1 MANIDELIIQ
11 AQNVIEELNGKLKK
25 IEEVHKDIKSLRDSS
40 KEIPE
45 QFSRQFKE
53 IIKLSH
59 NYTEVLGKAT
69 NTYLKGNNQMLVKN
83 LQAFESKNGL
93 LQEKINSLDKEIL
106 RIENVDLETHFRN
119 LQKTLADIYSSVNSI
134 NVTFGQ
140 TTQTLNI
147 IVQTITTMQ
156 NTLYK
161 DKTQLLTHFKEIK
174 DNLTLNRKEV
184 ESNLAIIVQE
194 NKKFRDQIGSLRL
207 IQLLNLIVFIII
219 VILIIIKCQ
228 STNLG

>member
-147 IVQTITTMQ
+147 IVQSLS
-156 NTLYK
+156 NLEK
-161 DKTQLLTHFKEIK
+161 SVSDGDKILKKEI
-174 DNLTLNRKEV
+174 N
-184 ESNLAIIVQE
+184 ESKTELM
-194 NKKFRDQIGSLRL
+194 NKTIMRL
-207 IQLLNLIVFIII
+207 
-219 VILIIIKCQ
+219 K
-228 STNLG
+228 G

>member
-45 QFSRQFKE
+45 EFNRQFKE
-53 IIKLSH
+53 IVKLSH
-59 NYTEVLGKAT
+59 NYTEVIGKAT
-69 NTYLKGNNQMLVKN
+69 NTYLEGNNQMLVKN

-106 RIENVDLETHFRN
+106 RIEKVDLETHFRN

-147 IVQTITTMQ
+147 IVQSLS
-156 NTLYK
+156 NLEK
-161 DKTQLLTHFKEIK
+161 SVSDGDKILKKEINESK
-174 DNLTLNRKEV
+174 TELMNKMISINANTIILTE
-184 ESNLAIIVQE
+184 Q
-194 NKKFRDQIGSLRL
+194 NKKL
-207 IQLLNLIVFIII
+207 IKENGMIKVF
-219 VILIIIKCQ
+219 LIITLVVLLALMVMMIVKK
-228 STNLG
+228 

>member
-45 QFSRQFKE
+45 EFNRQFKE
-53 IIKLSH
+53 IVKLSH
-59 NYTEVLGKAT
+59 NYTEVIGKAT
-69 NTYLKGNNQMLVKN
+69 NTYLEGNNQMLVKN

-147 IVQTITTMQ
+147 IVQTLS
-156 NTLYK
+156 NLEK
-161 DKTQLLTHFKEIK
+161 SVSDGDKILKKEINESK
-174 DNLTLNRKEV
+174 TELMNKMISINANTIILTE
-184 ESNLAIIVQE
+184 Q
-194 NKKFRDQIGSLRL
+194 NKKL
-207 IQLLNLIVFIII
+207 IKENGMIKVF
-219 VILIIIKCQ
+219 LII
-228 STNLG
+228 NLVVLLALMVMMIVKK